1 VAGRGRPKAPLLL
14 SGVGY
19 RPQTW
24 QGWVILEA
32 GVATLIVFVVLLRT
46 GLL

>member
-1 VAGRGRPKAPLLL
+1 VAGRGRSKAPLLL

-19 RPQTW
+19 RPQTR
-24 QGWVILEA
+24 QGWVILGA
-32 GVATLIVFVVLLRT
+32 GVATLIIVVLLAT